1 MQLSRN
7 DIKLLRPVPAPKKFQ
22 AKESWVEGDFVLRLD
37 PDLGVV
43 KRSPVTRG
51 TSVGTMYFEVEYIEK
66 QPKRRSIFGKRD
78 VEPKPTPPKPK
89 LQPKAVALKSAPSS
103 RQFKNTSSKIN
114 KTKSKRVNPKRFAIA
129 SIAAVAIVAIAVL
142 LYPVFPEL
150 KYRIYSTTPAAKAD
164 AVNVS
169 VQEKPIDG
177 NRLWIPKIGVDTP
190 IVEGSDLTI
199 LDSEEGVWHQT
210 GGYGYG
216 NFVLAGHRFKY
227 LPPNTT
233 TLYNL
238 DKLEAGDTLAVDW
251 KGKREIFEVEKK
263 LKVNAKDLS
272 ILNPTFQQTITIYTC
287 SDKQETERIVIRAKP
302 AAAR

>member
-1 MQLSRN
+1 MQLRRN
-7 DIKLLRPVPAPKKFQ
+7 DINLIRPVPAPKKFQ
-22 AKESWVEGDFVLRLD
+22 ARESWVEGDFVMRLD
-37 PDLGVV
+37 PELGIVR
-43 KRSPVTRG
+43 RSPVTRG
-51 TSVGTMYFEVEYIEK
+51 TSVGTMYFEVEYIEAK
-66 QPKRRSIFGKRD
+66 PKRRSFFGKKE
-78 VEPKPTPPKPK
+78 VKSKPPSLKPK
-89 LQPKAVALKSAPSS
+89 TLPKQVSPKVVVPVSQKQTPVSRKTRTKSA
-103 RQFKNTSSKIN
+103 
-114 KTKSKRVNPKRFAIA
+114 RVTPKRFAIG
-129 SIAAVAIVAIAVL
+129 SIAAVAMVAIAVL
-142 LYPVFPEL
+142 LYPVYPEL
-150 KYRIYSTTPAAKAD
+150 KYRVYSTTPAAKAD
-164 AVNVS
+164 AVNVT

-199 LDSEEGVWHQT
+199 LDTEEGVWHQT

-227 LPPNTT
+227 LPPNTS

-251 KGKREIFEVEKK
+251 NGKREIFEVEKK

-287 SDKQETERIVIRAKP
+287 SDEQETERIVIRAKP